1 MCLKWKKNL
10 QHHSINDQL
19 KLDNYGQEMLTKES
33 SLSDK
38 LQWVRAMDYNESRKA
53 TQNVMRVQTVKK
65 YNDYKFEIFWED
77 VAKVQL

>member
-1 MCLKWKKNL
+1 
-10 QHHSINDQL
+10 
-19 KLDNYGQEMLTKES
+19 MLTKES